1 MSGNKN
7 SVFYVEDRRC
17 LAPLMKV
24 AVAMALVGMVN
35 MLFSLHCCFRG
46 KSDNSRDDPGGG
58 AGGG

>member
-1 MSGNKN
+1 M
-7 SVFYVEDRRC
+7 
-17 LAPLMKV
+17 MKV